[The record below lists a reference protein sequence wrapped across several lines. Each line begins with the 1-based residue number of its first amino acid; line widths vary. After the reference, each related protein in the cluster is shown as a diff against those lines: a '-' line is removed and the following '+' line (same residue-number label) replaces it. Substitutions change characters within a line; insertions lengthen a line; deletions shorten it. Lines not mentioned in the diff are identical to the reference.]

1 MTPSQPRADE
11 ALGQPD
17 VQLRSDRSATEK
29 GIPDAT
35 IARLPV
41 YLRTLNMMAEDGVAT
56 ISSGELADA
65 AGVNSAQLRKD
76 LSYLGTYGT
85 RGVGY
90 DVEYLRFQI
99 GREIGSAQ
107 EWPVVIVGLGNLGT
121 ALANYSGFGS
131 RGFKIAALLDPKPS
145 LIGRTVVG
153 VPISDLAELETIVE
167 QTAARIAVIA
177 TPAAGAQ
184 RVCDRLVAA
193 GIRSILNFAPTAL
206 TVPPGVNLRKVDLGQ
221 ELQILAY
228 HEQQQGHQPVVSPAA
243 ADDSATK
250 VARHRVI
257 PGQQVGQKIKGKSTA
272 GGAVAATG
280 DAAAEQVA
288 EKAATGQ
295 AQS

>member
-1 MTPSQPRADE
+1 MRT
-11 ALGQPD
+11 
-17 VQLRSDRSATEK
+17 DRPIGEK

-41 YLRTLNMMAEDGVAT
+41 YLRTLNAIADDGVAT

-99 GREIGSAQ
+99 GREIGSAL

-121 ALANYSGFGS
+121 ALANYSGFGT
-131 RGFKIAALLDPKPS
+131 RGFKIVALLDPKRS
-145 LIGRTVVG
+145 LIGKKVVG
-153 VPISDLAELETIVE
+153 VPISDLADLEEIV
-167 QTAARIAVIA
+167 ARTDAKIAVIA

-184 RVCDRLVAA
+184 EVCDRLIAT

-206 TVPPGVNLRKVDLGQ
+206 TVPPEVNLRKVDLGQ

-228 HEQQQGHQPVVSPAA
+228 HEQRLIGDQPVDFDQH
-243 ADDSATK
+243 DD
-250 VARHRVI
+250 
-257 PGQQVGQKIKGKSTA
+257 QQVIGEQQLPD
-272 GGAVAATG
+272 
-280 DAAAEQVA
+280 DAAPEPASQPKRTRQ
-288 EKAATGQ
+288 EKATA
-295 AQS
+295 S

>member
-1 MTPSQPRADE
+1 
-11 ALGQPD
+11 
-17 VQLRSDRSATEK
+17 VHLRTDRPISDK

-41 YLRTLNMMAEDGVAT
+41 YLRTLTMFAEDGVAT

-107 EWPVVIVGLGNLGT
+107 EWPVIIVGLGNLGT

-131 RGFKIAALLDPKPS
+131 RGFKIVALLDPKPS
-145 LIGRTVVG
+145 LIGRKVVG
-153 VPISDLAELETIVE
+153 VPISDLADLEQIVDR
-167 QTAARIAVIA
+167 TRARIAVIA
-177 TPAAGAQ
+177 TPPAGAQ
-184 RVCDRLVAA
+184 EVCDRLVAA
-193 GIRSILNFAPTAL
+193 GIRSILNFAPVAL

-228 HEQQQGHQPVVSPAA
+228 HEQQTM
-243 ADDSATK
+243 DDE
-250 VARHRVI
+250 HVI
-257 PGQQVGQKIKGKSTA
+257 TTSTA
-272 GGAVAATG
+272 DAGKAT
-280 DAAAEQVA
+280 A
-288 EKAATGQ
+288 
-295 AQS
+295 S

>member
-1 MTPSQPRADE
+1 M
-11 ALGQPD
+11 
-17 VQLRSDRSATEK
+17 RSERPASEK

-41 YLRTLNMMAEDGVAT
+41 YLRTLNAMADEGVTT

-107 EWPVVIVGLGNLGT
+107 EWPVIIVGLGNLGT

-131 RGFKIAALLDPKPS
+131 RGFRIVALLDPNPA
-145 LIGRTVVG
+145 LIGREVVG
-153 VPISDLAELETIVE
+153 VPISDLADLEKVVRR
-167 QTAARIAVIA
+167 TAPRIAVLA
-177 TPAAGAQ
+177 TPASAAQ
-184 RVCDRLVAA
+184 DVTDRLIACGV
-193 GIRSILNFAPTAL
+193 RSILNFAPTAL
-206 TVPPGVNLRKVDLGQ
+206 TVPPDVNLRKVDLGQ

-228 HEQQQGHQPVVSPAA
+228 HEQQAGEQTGETVV
-243 ADDSATK
+243 ATTG
-250 VARHRVI
+250 VN
-257 PGQQVGQKIKGKSTA
+257 IKKSSI
-272 GGAVAATG
+272 
-280 DAAAEQVA
+280 
-288 EKAATGQ
+288 EKATA
-295 AQS
+295 S

>member
-1 MTPSQPRADE
+1 M
-11 ALGQPD
+11 
-17 VQLRSDRSATEK
+17 QLRPDRPASDK

-41 YLRTLNMMAEDGVAT
+41 YLRTLSVIADDGIAT

-131 RGFKIAALLDPKPS
+131 RGFKIAALLDPKRE
-145 LIGRTVVG
+145 LIGRKVVG
-153 VPISDLAELETIVE
+153 VPISDLADLETIVPK
-167 QTAARIAVIA
+167 TAARIAIIA

-184 RVCDRLVAA
+184 QVCDRLVAT

-206 TVPPGVNLRKVDLGQ
+206 AVPPGVNLRKVDLGQ

-228 HEQQQGHQPVVSPAA
+228 HEQQQEHHLPPP
-243 ADDSATK
+243 
-250 VARHRVI
+250 R
-257 PGQQVGQKIKGKSTA
+257 GQQHPSAKQPHPSEKQQ
-272 GGAVAATG
+272 ATPT
-280 DAAAEQVA
+280 DAAGSVTATSQ
-288 EKAATGQ
+288 KATA
-295 AQS
+295 S

>member
-1 MTPSQPRADE
+1 VTPTQSRHNGGTDNTADGEQEPGTRA
-11 ALGQPD
+11 G
-17 VQLRSDRSATEK
+17 EK

-41 YLRTLNMMAEDGVAT
+41 YLRTLNAIAEQGVAT
-56 ISSGELADA
+56 ISSGSLADA

-121 ALANYSGFGS
+121 ALANYSGFGN
-131 RGFKIAALLDPKPS
+131 RGFKIVALLDPKPD

-153 VPISDLAELETIVE
+153 IPISDLADLEQIVIG
-167 QTAARIAVIA
+167 TGAKIAVIA
-177 TPAAGAQ
+177 TPPAAAQ
-184 RVCDRLVAA
+184 EVCDRLIATGV
-193 GIRSILNFAPTAL
+193 RSILNFAPTTI
-206 TVPPGVNLRKVDLGQ
+206 TVPEGVNLRKVDLGQ

-228 HEQQQGHQPVVSPAA
+228 HEQQSSGSLPAWA
-243 ADDSATK
+243 PETDTVAGSTEAT
-250 VARHRVI
+250 
-257 PGQQVGQKIKGKSTA
+257 
-272 GGAVAATG
+272 AVAAEAALDAGSIGVEAGAIGKTG
-280 DAAAEQVA
+280 SPKVRNQ
-288 EKAATGQ
+288 KASA
-295 AQS
+295 S

>member
-1 MTPSQPRADE
+1 MVSVRADRPI
-11 ALGQPD
+11 A
-17 VQLRSDRSATEK
+17 EK

-41 YLRTLNMMAEDGVAT
+41 YLRTLNVMADDGVAT

-65 AGVNSAQLRKD
+65 AGVNPAQLRKD

-90 DVEYLRFQI
+90 DVRYLRFQI
-99 GREIGSAQ
+99 GSQIGSAQ

-131 RGFKIAALLDPKPS
+131 RGFKIVALLDPKPD

-153 VPISDLAELETIVE
+153 VPISDLADLEQIVE
-167 QTAARIAVIA
+167 RTEVRIAIIA

-184 RVCDRLVAA
+184 EVCDRLVAC
-193 GIRSILNFAPTAL
+193 GVRSILNFAPTAL
-206 TVPPGVNLRKVDLGQ
+206 SVPPEVNLRKVDLGQ

-228 HEQQQGHQPVVSPAA
+228 HEQQQM
-243 ADDSATK
+243 ADPLESGPNADGTGS
-250 VARHRVI
+250 VHPHGV
-257 PGQQVGQKIKGKSTA
+257 TA
-272 GGAVAATG
+272 
-280 DAAAEQVA
+280 
-288 EKAATGQ
+288 
-295 AQS
+295 